1 MRPGLFACA
10 ALLCALPS
18 YCPAAPAVCG
28 PGSVAHDTL
37 VALID
42 SYAAPRT
49 PQDLLRLR
57 AAVESLGATRSGL
70 ASDVDKL
77 IPLLGNGSRDV
88 RATVVRALR
97 NVCNMQA
104 IPPLSLRLQSETTDQ
119 VRRAIS
125 ASTPARR

>member
-1 MRPGLFACA
+1 
-10 ALLCALPS
+10 
-18 YCPAAPAVCG
+18 
-28 PGSVAHDTL
+28 
-37 VALID
+37 
-42 SYAAPRT
+42 
-49 PQDLLRLR
+49 LR

-125 ASTPARR
+125 AALVELRQCN